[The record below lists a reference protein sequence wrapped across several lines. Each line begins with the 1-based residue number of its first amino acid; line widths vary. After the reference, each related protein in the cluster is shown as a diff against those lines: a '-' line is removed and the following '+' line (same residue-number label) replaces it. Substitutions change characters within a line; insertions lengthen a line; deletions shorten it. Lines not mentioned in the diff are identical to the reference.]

1 MKQKPQDYR
10 MSILSPNGLKT
21 MADSVQACAIDESSL
36 VGRNKIKK
44 SMVDDNIT
52 FASFAIHHDGANLPN
67 RISSN

>member
-36 VGRNKIKK
+36 VGRNKIKE
-44 SMVDDNIT
+44 V
-52 FASFAIHHDGANLPN
+52 HGG
-67 RISSN
+67 